1 MAKENLTNKKK
12 VLMVQGLHD
21 EGKKLFSLRDDVEA
35 ITIMSADENEIMEA
49 AKDVHAITVRT
60 ANISRKIIENAK
72 DLQIVSR
79 HGVGYD
85 SIDVSALDDCGVPL
99 AIAAHSNM
107 ISVAEHAMFMLLALS
122 KNVFYYDDFARKADW
137 SNRWDIRAVDVADK
151 NILIVGYG
159 RIGSKLVKRALA
171 FDMKVFVYDPYVKAS
186 EIKKSGATYVE
197 NYIDVLGNM
206 DAVSLH
212 CPKNEET
219 TDMFS
224 QKEFDIMKNTS
235 FLINCARGGI
245 VNEKALYDALTSKSI
260 LGAGLDVYDDEPSIS
275 SNPLFS
281 LDNILLSPHIAGVTK
296 EATIR
301 MSKQA
306 AQNVLDIFD
315 NKIDPE
321 VIINKN
327 VL

>member
-1 MAKENLTNKKK
+1 MNKNFNNKKK
-12 VLMVQGLHD
+12 VLMVQGLHE
-21 EGKKLFSLRDDVEA
+21 EGQKLLLQRDDIEP
-35 ITIMSADENEIMEA
+35 ITIMSANEDEILEA
-49 AKDVHAITVRT
+49 AKEVHGITVRT
-60 ANISRKIIENAK
+60 ANITRKIIENSK
-72 DLQIVSR
+72 NLQVISR

-85 SIDVSALDDCGVPL
+85 SIDVDALNDCGIPL

-122 KNVFYYDDFARKADW
+122 KNVFYYDQFARKADW
-137 SNRWDIRAVDVADK
+137 TTRWDIRAWDVAEK
-151 NILIVGYG
+151 KLLVIGFG
-159 RIGSKLVKRALA
+159 RIGSRLVKRALA
-171 FDMKVFVYDPYVKAS
+171 FDMKVFVYDPYVDGS
-186 EIKKSGATYVE
+186 EIKKSGANHVN
-197 NYIDVLGNM
+197 NYLDILHEM

-219 TDMFS
+219 TNMFS
-224 QKEFDIMKNTS
+224 ENEFKIMKES
-235 FLINCARGGI
+235 AFLINCARGGI
-245 VNEKALYDALTSKSI
+245 INEVALLDALKSNKI
-260 LGAGLDVYDDEPSIS
+260 RAAGLDVYNDEPSTS

-281 LDNILLSPHIAGVTK
+281 LDNILLSPHIAGVTQ

-306 AQNVLDIFD
+306 VQNVLDVFD
-315 NKIDPE
+315 DKVDPE

>member
-1 MAKENLTNKKK
+1 MNLKNTNKKK
-12 VLMVQGLHD
+12 VLMVQGLHE
-21 EGKKLFSLRDDVEA
+21 EGQKLLLARDDIEP
-35 ITIMSADENEIMEA
+35 ITIMSADENEILEA
-49 AKDVHAITVRT
+49 AKDVHGITVRT
-60 ANISRKIIENAK
+60 ANISRKIIENSK
-72 DLQIVSR
+72 NLKVVSR

-85 SIDVSALDDCGVPL
+85 SVDVEALNDYNIPL

-137 SNRWDIRAVDVADK
+137 TTRWDIRAWDLAEKSLLV
-151 NILIVGYG
+151 IGYG

-171 FDMKVFVYDPYVKAS
+171 FDMDVYVYDPYVD
-186 EIKKSGATYVE
+186 ETTIKKSGAHYVDDFKS
-197 NYIDVLGNM
+197 ILPQM
-206 DAVSLH
+206 DAVTLH
-212 CPKNEET
+212 CPKTKET

-224 QKEFDIMKNTS
+224 AEEFDAMKSTS
-235 FLINCARGGI
+235 ILINCARGGI
-245 VNEKALYDALTSKSI
+245 VNEKALYDALTNNKIRS
-260 LGAGLDVYDDEPSIS
+260 AGLDVYDDEPSTS
-275 SNPLFS
+275 SYPLFS
-281 LDNILLSPHIAGVTK
+281 LDNILLSPHIAGVTQ

-306 AQNVLDIFD
+306 VQNVLDVFD
-315 NKIDPE
+315 NKVDPD

>member
-1 MAKENLTNKKK
+1 MNLKNTNKKK
-12 VLMVQGLHD
+12 VLMVQGLHE
-21 EGKKLFSLRDDVEA
+21 EGQKLLFARDDIEP
-35 ITIMSADENEIMEA
+35 ITIMSADENEILEA
-49 AKDVHAITVRT
+49 AKDVHGITVRT
-60 ANISRKIIENAK
+60 ANISRKIIENSK
-72 DLQIVSR
+72 NLKVVSR

-85 SIDVSALDDCGVPL
+85 SVDVEALNDCNIPL

-122 KNVFYYDDFARKADW
+122 KNVFYYDGFARKADW
-137 SNRWDIRAVDVADK
+137 TTRWDIKAWDLSEKSLLV
-151 NILIVGYG
+151 IGYG

-171 FDMKVFVYDPYVKAS
+171 FDMDVYVYDPYVD
-186 EIKKSGATYVE
+186 ETTIKNSGAHYVDDFKS
-197 NYIDVLGNM
+197 ILPQM
-206 DAVSLH
+206 DAVTLH
-212 CPKNEET
+212 CPKTKET

-224 QKEFDIMKNTS
+224 TQEFEAMKSTS
-235 FLINCARGGI
+235 ILINCARGGI
-245 VNEKALYDALTSKSI
+245 VNEKALYDALTKNKIRS
-260 LGAGLDVYDDEPSIS
+260 AGLDVYDDEPSTS

-281 LDNILLSPHIAGVTK
+281 LDNILLSPHIAGVTQ

-306 AQNVLDIFD
+306 VQNILDVFD
-315 NKIDPE
+315 NKVDPD

>member
-1 MAKENLTNKKK
+1 MNLKNTNKKK
-12 VLMVQGLHD
+12 VLMVQGLHE
-21 EGKKLFSLRDDVEA
+21 EGQKLLFARDDIEP
-35 ITIMSADENEIMEA
+35 ITIMSADENEILEA
-49 AKDVHAITVRT
+49 ARDVHGITVRT
-60 ANISRKIIENAK
+60 ANISRKIIENSK
-72 DLQIVSR
+72 NLKVVSR

-85 SIDVSALDDCGVPL
+85 SVDVEALNDCNIPL

-122 KNVFYYDDFARKADW
+122 KNVFYYDNFARKADW
-137 SNRWDIRAVDVADK
+137 TTRWDIRAWDLAEKSLLV
-151 NILIVGYG
+151 IGYG

-171 FDMKVFVYDPYVKAS
+171 FDMDVYVYDPYVD
-186 EIKKSGATYVE
+186 ETTIKKSGAHYVDDFKS
-197 NYIDVLGNM
+197 ILPQM
-206 DAVSLH
+206 DAVTLH
-212 CPKNEET
+212 CPKTKDT

-224 QKEFDIMKNTS
+224 TQEFEAMKSTS
-235 FLINCARGGI
+235 ILINCARGGI
-245 VNEKALYDALTSKSI
+245 VNEKALYDALTNNKIRS
-260 LGAGLDVYDDEPSIS
+260 AGLDVYDDEPSTS

-281 LDNILLSPHIAGVTK
+281 LDNILLSPHIAGVTQ

-306 AQNVLDIFD
+306 VQNVLDVFD
-315 NKIDPE
+315 NKVDPD